1 MGILVVSVV
10 LLVVVAVALA
20 AALVVVV
27 SSGRASRSGVE
38 AERAA
43 LEAARQSVAAD
54 RQATIEAARQAFVV
68 DQQAATRQTID
79 LVLSMA
85 TDKLG
90 AQAQVADQQ
99 LDQRNQVIEQK
110 LSSLS
115 AGVTDEL
122 SRVGRL
128 VAQLQTEQA
137 SQQSDLRAKL
147 GETTRRTSE
156 LAATTQSLRQV
167 LASPKAR
174 GQWGERMA
182 DDVLRMAGMTEG
194 VNYRRQT
201 GVAGGGIPD
210 VTFLLPQQRVLHM
223 DVKFPIDNYV
233 RAIEAP
239 TEAEGRTATTA
250 FLKDVRQRVKELTS
264 RSYIDPETTVEYV
277 LAFIPNESVYSY
289 IHEHDPEMI
298 DFALGQRVVLCSP
311 FTLFAVLAVIRQSMD
326 AYRLER
332 TSDEILTCLGGF
344 AKEWEKFSDQVDKLG
359 RSFDS
364 TQKAYDDL
372 AGTRR
377 RALQRRLDQVE
388 DLRTRR
394 GDDESSVVRPLRAA
408 DRAAWAEPAD
418 ALPSLLDL
426 ADLSDLAHGEGP
438 DAVARTS

>member
-1 MGILVVSVV
+1 MGILVVFVALLV
-10 LLVVVAVALA
+10 LAVLALAVGLAVVVAT
-20 AALVVVV
+20 
-27 SSGRASRSGVE
+27 GRAGRAQLE
-38 AERAA
+38 AERDA
-43 LEAARQSVAAD
+43 LEVARQSVAAD

-68 DQQAATRQTID
+68 DQQAATQQTVD

-85 TDKLG
+85 ADKLG

-99 LDQRNQVIEQK
+99 LDLRNQVINQK

-122 SRVGRL
+122 TRVSRL

-147 GETTRRTSE
+147 GETTRQTSE
-156 LAATTQSLRQV
+156 LVATTQNLRQA

-182 DDVLRMAGMTEG
+182 DDVLRMAGLTEG

-210 VTFLLPQQRVLHM
+210 VTFLLPQGRVLHM

-239 TEAEGRTATTA
+239 SEADGKAATTA

-264 RSYIDPETTVEYV
+264 RNYIDPETTVEYV
-277 LAFIPNESVYSY
+277 LAFIPNESVYSF
-289 IHEHDPEMI
+289 IHEHDAEMI

-344 AKEWEKFSDQVDKLG
+344 TKEWEKFSDQVDKLG

-364 TQKAYDDL
+364 TQRAYDDL

-377 RALQRRLDQVE
+377 RALQRKLDQVE
-388 DLRTRR
+388 DLRNRR
-394 GDDESSVVRPLRAA
+394 GDDESSVVRSLRPA
-408 DRAAWAEPAD
+408 DRVTEPASG
-418 ALPSLLDL
+418 LSGPPSLLDL
-426 ADLSDLAHGEGP
+426 DPLDDVGP
-438 DAVARTS
+438 VARSS

>member
-1 MGILVVSVV
+1 MGILVVFVALLV
-10 LLVVVAVALA
+10 LAVLALAVGLAVVVA
-20 AALVVVV
+20 
-27 SSGRASRSGVE
+27 SGRAGQAQLE

-43 LEAARQSVAAD
+43 VEAARQSVAAD

-68 DQQAATRQTID
+68 DQQAATQQTVD

-85 TDKLG
+85 ADKLG
-90 AQAQVADQQ
+90 AQTQVADQQ
-99 LDQRNQVIEQK
+99 LDLRNQVIEQK

-122 SRVGRL
+122 TRVSRL

-147 GETTRRTSE
+147 GETTRQTSE
-156 LAATTQSLRQV
+156 LAATTQNLRQA

-182 DDVLRMAGMTEG
+182 DDVLRLAGLTEG

-210 VTFLLPQQRVLHM
+210 VTFLLPQERVLHM

-233 RAIEAP
+233 RAIEAAS
-239 TEAEGRTATTA
+239 EAEGRVATTA

-264 RSYIDPETTVEYV
+264 RDYIDPETTVEYV

-289 IHEHDPEMI
+289 IHEHDPDMI
-298 DFALGQRVVLCSP
+298 DFALAQRVVLCSP

-332 TSDEILTCLGGF
+332 TSDEILNCLGGF
-344 AKEWEKFSDQVDKLG
+344 TKEWEKFSDQVDKLG
-359 RSFDS
+359 RSFET
-364 TQKAYDDL
+364 TQRAYDDL

-394 GDDESSVVRPLRAA
+394 TDDDGSVVRSLRVA
-408 DRAAWAEPAD
+408 DRSEPPGMV
-418 ALPSLLDL
+418 PSVLDFDSL
-426 ADLSDLAHGEGP
+426 DGP